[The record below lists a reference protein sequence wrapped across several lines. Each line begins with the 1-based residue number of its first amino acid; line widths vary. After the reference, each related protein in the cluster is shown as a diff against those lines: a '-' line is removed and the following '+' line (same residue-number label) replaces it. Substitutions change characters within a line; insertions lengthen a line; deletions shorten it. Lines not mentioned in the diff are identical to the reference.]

1 MTNAVT
7 AVVRESAIEAVWAMD
22 LVMVQGVEEADNVGE
37 ARSAAGNAER
47 CEVRCDETSSTE
59 LN

>member
-1 MTNAVT
+1 MT

-47 CEVRCDETSSTE
+47 CEVGCDETSSTE